1 MSTRLVVALA
11 LILAAC
17 TAPATRDAEAT
28 VASPAVSSTTTSS
41 PESPPADL
49 ETIATTST
57 DRAVPVPDGPPAP
70 DFTLALGDGGT
81 FMLAQETRPVYL
93 VFWAEW

>member
-1 MSTRLVVALA
+1 MRTRLVVALA

-17 TAPATRDAEAT
+17 AAPAARDTEST
-28 VASPAVSSTTTSS
+28 VASPAVSSTTTL

-49 ETIATTST
+49 DTTVT
-57 DRAVPVPDGPPAP
+57 TGTEADKPVPTGPPAP
-70 DFTLALGDGGT
+70 DFTLALGDGRT